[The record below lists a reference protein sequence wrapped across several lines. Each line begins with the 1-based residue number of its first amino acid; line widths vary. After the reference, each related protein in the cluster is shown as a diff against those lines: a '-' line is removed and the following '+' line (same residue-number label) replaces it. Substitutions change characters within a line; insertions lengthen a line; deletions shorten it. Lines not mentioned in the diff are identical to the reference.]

1 MSNATPRP
9 GFATGLALPF
19 RALGVILRTPRLG
32 MLAALPF
39 ALAIGVSIYGGGL
52 MKEQL
57 VLRSTGLLESF
68 GMSAEGFIG
77 SLVGYLAVLISA
89 IAVAMLMPL
98 VSTLAAVPFNDFL
111 AEATEPV
118 AEPPLPPAPTPT
130 MGGRLALIWVDL
142 VKTFAALGLMIVAV
156 LLGFIPGA
164 QIVTFPLVWLLFTFG
179 VLTYPQTR
187 RGERL
192 GPSVQFLG
200 RYLGA
205 CLGFGLVHTLL
216 ALLPLVGYLVPAVA
230 VVGGTLLY
238 AQAVASGWRA
248 AE

>member
-1 MSNATPRP
+1 
-9 GFATGLALPF
+9 
-19 RALGVILRTPRLG
+19 

-39 ALAIGVSIYGGGL
+39 ALAIGVSIYGGAV

-57 VLRSTGLLESF
+57 VLRSTGLLEGF
-68 GMSAEGFIG
+68 GLATEGLFG
-77 SLVGYLAVLISA
+77 TLLGYLAALISFFA
-89 IAVAMLMPL
+89 MAMLMPL

-118 AEPPLPPAPTPT
+118 AEPPLPTAPTPNL
-130 MGGRLALIWVDL
+130 GGRLALIWLDL
-142 VKTFAALGLMIVAV
+142 VKTFVALGLTVVAV
-156 LLGFIPGA
+156 LIGFIPGA
-164 QIVTFPLVWLLFTFG
+164 QIVSFPLVWLLFAFG

-187 RGERL
+187 RGERV
-192 GPSVQFLG
+192 GPSVRFLG

-216 ALLPLVGYLVPAVA
+216 ALLPLVGYLVPPLA

-238 AQAVASGWRA
+238 AQAVGSGWRA
-248 AE
+248 EG